1 MARTTGEQ
9 LKVRKTPHQARAH
22 ATVDAIF
29 EATVQ
34 VLLSDGLAHLT
45 TTRVAERAGV
55 SVGTMYQYFP
65 QKHSLL
71 FALLQRHM
79 DAISDEVAAACA
91 RCHGETIEIISDT
104 LVDAFLDAKTRDV
117 EAARALHVVA
127 VELDTDDL
135 VGEFARRN
143 QATIREL
150 LNSASNASFDDPE
163 AIALT
168 LRATLAGMARAMMR
182 RGTTGPDL
190 NTLRREL
197 QSMCRA
203 YLIARAIFAKVE
215 G

>member
-1 MARTTGEQ
+1 MTRATGER

-29 EATVQ
+29 EATIQ
-34 VLLSDGLAHLT
+34 VLLTDGLARLT

-65 QKHSLL
+65 QKHALL
-71 FALLQRHM
+71 FALLRQHM
-79 DAISDEVAAACA
+79 DGISDEIAAACA
-91 RCHGETIEIISDT
+91 RCHGASVEIISDT
-104 LVDAFLDAKTRDV
+104 LVGAFLDAKTRNV

-143 QATIREL
+143 QITIRTL
-150 LNSASNASFDDPE
+150 LDSASNATFDDPE

-182 RGTTGPDL
+182 RGTTSVDL
-190 NTLRREL
+190 GTLRREL
-197 QSMCRA
+197 QSLCRA
-203 YLIARAIFAKVE
+203 YLISRATLL
-215 G
+215 GH